1 MRLHKIRPQSAMVL
15 FVATLVLA
23 GCTNSKI
30 LIAPLYNRLDDQ
42 IRSEFEKLG
51 DFNEEQ
57 TAAFEAS
64 VGTFHVW
71 HRQSELPQYAALLK
85 SIADSIAIPGETRP
99 EDIAQWFHRAETH
112 SQAARECYPANFLID
127 QMQTLTDEQ
136 ITFIEKRFDRERKK
150 NRERYESR
158 TAEERVKRRISNIDK
173 WTGRINLK
181 LTAAQRAAIRT
192 SLTRQIS
199 LREEYYE
206 LSDQWKRTLFA
217 LARKQDQPGYVTGI
231 RAHITKLW
239 SLLESEHPEQ
249 WQANRTLWEE
259 TAYKLVQ
266 SMNAEQRKGSSR
278 WLNGMADTLR
288 AISTDKPSFQVG
300 NDASVGCLVDASG

>member
-1 MRLHKIRPQSAMVL
+1 M
-15 FVATLVLA
+15 
-23 GCTNSKI
+23 
-30 LIAPLYNRLDDQ
+30 
-42 IRSEFEKLG
+42 
-51 DFNEEQ
+51 
-57 TAAFEAS
+57 
-64 VGTFHVW
+64 
-71 HRQSELPQYAALLK
+71 
-85 SIADSIAIPGETRP
+85 
-99 EDIAQWFHRAETH
+99 
-112 SQAARECYPANFLID
+112 
-127 QMQTLTDEQ
+127 
-136 ITFIEKRFDRERKK
+136 
-150 NRERYESR
+150 
-158 TAEERVKRRISNIDK
+158 KRRISNIDR

-192 SLTRQIS
+192 SLTKQIS

-217 LARKQDQPGYVTGI
+217 LARKQDQPGYVAGI
-231 RAHITKLW
+231 QAHISKLW

-288 AISTDKPSFQVG
+288 AISTDKPSFQVD
-300 NDASVGCLVDASG
+300 NDTSVGCLVDASG